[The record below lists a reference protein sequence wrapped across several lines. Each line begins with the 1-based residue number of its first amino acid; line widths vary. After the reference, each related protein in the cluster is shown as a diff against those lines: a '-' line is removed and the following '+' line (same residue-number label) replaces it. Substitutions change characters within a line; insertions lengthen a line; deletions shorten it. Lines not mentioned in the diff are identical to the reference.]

1 MLVVSFDIGIINL
14 GCSVLYDN
22 KLIVWKVI
30 KLFDKLKKSITI
42 NQISESIYL
51 HLDELIGEIKENTSN
66 NIDLV
71 LLENQPSKGVMKT
84 VQMLIYGFFYNLKH
98 YDNYVLDIVQVNASI
113 KLEGYE
119 MDKTCSKA
127 EQYRNNKKKSIEI
140 CTNLIKGNNRL
151 EEIMLQYKSKK
162 DDLCDSL
169 LQIIGYI
176 KKKNICD
183 INIKND

>member
-1 MLVVSFDIGIINL
+1 MLIVSFDIGIINL

-98 YDNYVLDIVQVNASI
+98 
-113 KLEGYE
+113 
-119 MDKTCSKA
+119 
-127 EQYRNNKKKSIEI
+127 
-140 CTNLIKGNNRL
+140 
-151 EEIMLQYKSKK
+151 
-162 DDLCDSL
+162 
-169 LQIIGYI
+169 
-176 KKKNICD
+176 
-183 INIKND
+183 